1 MTRRL
6 LWFAMVPT
14 LLFAGIAIAQQYPI
28 VDMIADN
35 LVQKYQQ
42 SSCEQLRHER
52 AEKQGR
58 PKPEREQDAVQMLHD
73 NPQMR
78 AEFINRVAAP
88 IANKLFECGMVP

>member
-14 LLFAGIAIAQQYPI
+14 LLFVGIATAQQYPI

-58 PKPEREQDAVQMLHD
+58 AKPERGQEAVQMLHD
-73 NPQMR
+73 DPQMR